1 MVGLGLMGSSF
12 ALALK
17 KARPEIVVVGSDRNS
32 NVVRKALE
40 RGIVS
45 TANTDL
51 SVVEIADLVVIGAP
65 IGAMRELFG
74 RLTELSRGKVVTD
87 MASTKADVTEWA
99 AAEGLDFV
107 GGHPMCGREVSGID
121 AADASIF
128 ERAPWVLTR
137 NEPRIIELVEAVGAH
152 PVVMDAV
159 THDRLVAGVSHAA
172 FLLSIGYVLAL
183 SRRKDWPEASRLAA
197 GGFRDMSRLAAGDPD
212 LYAGV
217 ARTNR
222 ENLIEM
228 LDAISAELARLR
240 RHLEADDPR
249 LIELFEEARSVRE
262 RWAAANSKQGSDK
275 IR

>member
-1 MVGLGLMGSSF
+1 MATVAVVGLGLMGSSF

-17 KARPEIVVVGSDRNS
+17 KARPEIVLVGSDRNPI
-32 NVVRKALE
+32 VVRKALE

-51 SVVEIADLVVIGAP
+51 SVVEIADIVMVGAP
-65 IGAMRELFG
+65 ISAMREMFAQLALKAG
-74 RLTELSRGKVVTD
+74 GKPITD
-87 MASTKADVTEWA
+87 MASTKASVVEWA
-99 AAEGLDFV
+99 AAEGIDLV
-107 GGHPMCGREVSGID
+107 GGHPMCGKETSGID
-121 AADASIF
+121 AADPSMF

-137 NEPRIIELVEAVGAH
+137 DEPRITELVEAVGAH

-183 SRRKDWPEASRLAA
+183 SRRRDWPEASRLAA

-222 ENLIEM
+222 ENLIET
-228 LDAISAELARLR
+228 LDAISAELTRLR

-249 LIELFEEARSVRE
+249 LVELFEEARSVRE
-262 RWAAANSKQGSDK
+262 RWARQ
-275 IR
+275 